1 MKDVSPMRILIITP
15 TALPRVSGNAQ
26 TAERWRKHL
35 ALLGLHVSVLEASRV
50 NSTSARAVLEEL
62 RPDLVHIHHLYKGAR
77 GLFSEKGFLLEGIP
91 LVVSPGGTDLH
102 QDVDEEG
109 RRELIR
115 ELMEKA
121 SFIVVQEPEMM
132 GKVRRLWPHLGSK
145 TVFVPKGVH
154 FLGDGRFPLRE
165 RLGAGQDHFVFF
177 LPSGVRPVKG
187 NLEWLR
193 SMDRVY
199 RLRPHVRVALA
210 GPVLDIHYY
219 GHLQKELA
227 RSEEFARYLGTI
239 PPSSMRGA
247 YMEAN
252 VVVSASISE
261 GLSNAL
267 LEAASLGIPLLATD
281 VPGNRYAL
289 LGEGG
294 EERCGLLYDRDDPED
309 LVRKALAL
317 IDHEGLREELSRAG
331 KAKIERYHNPL
342 EEARLLKGLYEKAVD

>member
-1 MKDVSPMRILIITP
+1 
-15 TALPRVSGNAQ
+15 
-26 TAERWRKHL
+26 
-35 ALLGLHVSVLEASRV
+35 
-50 NSTSARAVLEEL
+50 
-62 RPDLVHIHHLYKGAR
+62 
-77 GLFSEKGFLLEGIP
+77 
-91 LVVSPGGTDLH
+91 
-102 QDVDEEG
+102 
-109 RRELIR
+109 
-115 ELMEKA
+115 
-121 SFIVVQEPEMM
+121 
-132 GKVRRLWPHLGSK
+132 
-145 TVFVPKGVH
+145 
-154 FLGDGRFPLRE
+154 
-165 RLGAGQDHFVFF
+165 
-177 LPSGVRPVKG
+177 
-187 NLEWLR
+187 
-193 SMDRVY
+193 
-199 RLRPHVRVALA
+199 
-210 GPVLDIHYY
+210 
-219 GHLQKELA
+219 
-227 RSEEFARYLGTI
+227 
-239 PPSSMRGA
+239 MRGA